1 MLENINQNIT
11 HFAADKAY
19 DKFNVYQTVHD
30 KTGSNVTIAI
40 PPLKNAIIHNDKSND
55 FGSRNH
61 NVAYID
67 EHGSYCWQSHSG
79 YNFRALGE
87 VAMFRYKTI
96 IGDRLYS
103 RKLASQKVE
112 ARIGSVVLN
121 KMTALGMPRSVKIK
135 VAA

>member
-1 MLENINQNIT
+1 MLENITQNIT

-19 DKFNVYQTVHD
+19 DKFNVYQSVHD
-30 KTGSNVTIAI
+30 KAGNNVTIAI
-40 PPLKNAIIHNDKSND
+40 PPIKNAIVHDDKSND

-67 EHGSYCWQSHSG
+67 EHGSYSWQSHSD

-87 VAMFRYKTI
+87 VAMYRYKTI
-96 IGDRLYS
+96 IGDKLYS
-103 RKLASQKVE
+103 RKLNSQKVE
-112 ARIGSVVLN
+112 SRIGCIVLN
-121 KMTALGMPRSVKIK
+121 KKTALGMPRSVKIK